1 MDAEGAADEL
11 RDERVRRVRLVG
23 RAARRH
29 PLDVGAER
37 ETELGREPRLPHARL
52 TADVHEAPRA
62 GDRAFQGGA
71 EGRQLR
77 LASDERAHV
86 RLDLV
91 VAAPDDA
98 IGRDGLGLPL
108 QRDRRERLE
117 LERVEGEASRRLG
130 YEHLVQR
137 RDRLEPL
144 RRVHRVAHNGVRA
157 LDVAPEEPGDDLAG
171 VDADPQRE
179 THAVL
184 ALEVV
189 VQRLDGTLHG
199 ERGADRAFGV
209 VLVRQRRAEHGHDR
223 VADVLVDRALV
234 ASDLPRE
241 GVEVRAEDPAEVLRI
256 ELLGEG
262 RRS

>member
-1 MDAEGAADEL
+1 MSGPSARRNSVAS
-11 RDERVRRVRLVG
+11 RDFPTPAPPRLGPRRPPPATAPS
-23 RAARRH
+23 RAATR
-29 PLDVGAER
+29 GAH
-37 ETELGREPRLPHARL
+37 T
-52 TADVHEAPRA
+52 
-62 GDRAFQGGA
+62 
-71 EGRQLR
+71 
-77 LASDERAHV
+77 
-86 RLDLV
+86 
-91 VAAPDDA
+91 
-98 IGRDGLGLPL
+98 
-108 QRDRRERLE
+108 
-117 LERVEGEASRRLG
+117 
-130 YEHLVQR
+130 
-137 RDRLEPL
+137 
-144 RRVHRVAHNGVRA
+144 GVRA

-234 ASDLPRE
+234 TSDLPRE
-241 GVEVRAEDPAEVLRI
+241 RVEVRGEDPAEVLRI
-256 ELLGEG
+256 EFLGEG